1 MLVVKE
7 SFADW
12 LDEGKCVVVL
22 REERWPGGIIR
33 CPFCNSSDI
42 SILGSYKR
50 YYRRYRCNACS
61 QKDDQTR
68 TFNDKT
74 GTIYEGSKLP
84 ITKWFYAISLL
95 RNKVSDLELSREL
108 QVDYNTARRMSML
121 IKSTIFL
128 SERR

>member
-1 MLVVKE
+1 MPAPKE

-12 LDEGKCVVVL
+12 LDEQKCIDVL
-22 REERWPGGIIR
+22 REERWPDGIVK
-33 CPFCNSSDI
+33 CPYCHSTEVF
-42 SILGSYKR
+42 ILGNYKQ
-50 YYRRYRCNACS
+50 YYRRYKCNSCS
-61 QKDDQTR
+61 IKDGETR

-74 GTIYEGSKLP
+74 GTIYEHSKLP

-121 IKSTIFL
+121 IKATIFL
-128 SERR
+128 PGK

>member
-1 MLVVKE
+1 MPVDKE

-12 LDEGKCVVVL
+12 LDEGKCVEVL
-22 REERWPGGIIR
+22 REERWPDGVIR

-42 SILGSYKR
+42 STLGKYKCF
-50 YYRRYRCNACS
+50 YRRYKCHSCS
-61 QKDDQTR
+61 KEAGQTR

-74 GTIYEGSKLP
+74 GTIYEDSKLS

-95 RNKVSDLELSREL
+95 RNKVSDMELSREL

-128 SERR
+128 SERK